1 VTPASC
7 VNRAAIGT
15 YDIIKFIQCCSLPV
29 TAFKQEKLILTWYN
43 NSNIMYFF
51 LSFRDW
57 SSLQNFGFVYIPCRM
72 LIVIQRFGK
81 HYICR
86 LQRKSIL
93 LVGSFWQVYVGQG
106 VIGALVVMQWTG
118 GEEEGLQRLYTNVS

>member
-1 VTPASC
+1 
-7 VNRAAIGT
+7 
-15 YDIIKFIQCCSLPV
+15 
-29 TAFKQEKLILTWYN
+29 
-43 NSNIMYFF
+43 MYFF

-106 VIGALVVMQWTG
+106 VVQWTG
-118 GEEEGLQRLYTNVS
+118 GEEERIAKIVYKCILKIPPYQIPAPSFLVAGRGNVLERQTGLWSTEGKVRGIVPKAAWH